1 MRVLWRIPTFLV
13 SYLSDKYFYKRLRY
27 LLLKFTEELNYIDR
41 NKEFKKQIVIAKKK
55 SAICRL

>member
-27 LLLKFTEELNYIDR
+27 FLLKFIEELNYIDR
-41 NKEFKKQIVIAKKK
+41 NMEFKNK
-55 SAICRL
+55 L